1 MRKKK
6 RIKHPLILYMGL
18 ALIPFIGG
26 TIMLFLDKYLNL
38 AEYVN
43 LIVGISLGVYA
54 LGWLILFFKNFSKII
69 SREEKTKITQVKLNA
84 FNNKRFTL
92 IQKRCVIAN
101 FILILGGLCVYLA
114 WFIFIPL
121 TEFGDIGCIIFGI
134 VSIVFTILGAIFS
147 FVVPQKMLVY
157 QNGLL
162 IINTK
167 DIYRTIKPS
176 ELKSYSKVSSYP
188 KDKNRYRQ
196 DLYSDVV
203 LHLENEDITL
213 RKADCE
219 MFLKQIV
226 KVIKEI
232 EQNFSD

>member
-1 MRKKK
+1 
-6 RIKHPLILYMGL
+6 
-18 ALIPFIGG
+18 
-26 TIMLFLDKYLNL
+26 
-38 AEYVN
+38 
-43 LIVGISLGVYA
+43 
-54 LGWLILFFKNFSKII
+54 
-69 SREEKTKITQVKLNA
+69 
-84 FNNKRFTL
+84 
-92 IQKRCVIAN
+92 
-101 FILILGGLCVYLA
+101 
-114 WFIFIPL
+114 
-121 TEFGDIGCIIFGI
+121 
-134 VSIVFTILGAIFS
+134 
-147 FVVPQKMLVY
+147 MLVY

-176 ELKSYSKVSSYP
+176 ELKSYSNVSSYP